1 MHDLGGTGPTVLAVH
16 ANGFHGR
23 VLGPLAR
30 GGWACGHWVGID
42 LRGHGDTVTPVDLD
56 YAWDGF
62 ADDVLAVTDDLGLG
76 SRAGPATGTLL
87 GFGHSV
93 GGAALLAA
101 ARRRPGTFARLY
113 VYEPIVFPDRAAAAP
128 AQDRFAELTAR
139 RRPVFD
145 SRSAALENFSTKPP
159 LATLDR
165 RALEAYVD
173 HGFTLRRDGTLRIKC
188 APEVEAAIYLRA
200 ADHGL
205 FDVLG
210 EVACPVTVACGSDE
224 GLSAAKLA
232 PVVAARLP
240 DARLELL
247 ARLGHLGPLEDPD
260 RVAAAFCQAVRG
272 G

>member
-1 MHDLGGTGPTVLAVH
+1 MLAVH

-30 GGWACGHWVGID
+30 GAWACGHWVGID
-42 LRGHGDTVTPVDLD
+42 LRGHGDSVTPADLD

-76 SRAGPATGTLL
+76 RGAGSATGTLF

-101 ARRRPGTFARLY
+101 EQRRPGTFARLY
-113 VYEPIVFPDRAAAAP
+113 VYEPIIFPDRVAAGP

-145 SRSAALENFSTKPP
+145 SRAAALENFSTKPP

-165 RALEAYVD
+165 RVLEAYVD
-173 HGFTLRRDGTLRIKC
+173 HGFAMRSDGTMRIKC
-188 APEVEAAIYLRA
+188 APEVEAAIYRRA

-205 FDVLG
+205 FDVLD

-224 GLSAAKLA
+224 GPSAAELA

-240 DARLELL
+240 DAGFERLGG
-247 ARLGHLGPLEDPD
+247 LGHLGPLEAPD
-260 RVAAAFCQAVRG
+260 RVAAAFCQAVTPG
-272 G
+272 